1 MRAGGLKILTE
12 LDFRSVE
19 SDTLF
24 GEKNPATDEMKA
36 WPLLGKSRQ
45 ETWHKACLNSHISG
59 TNKTLPPNTCLGF
72 KTNLL

>member
-12 LDFRSVE
+12 LDFRSVN

-45 ETWHKACLNSHISG
+45 ETWHKA
-59 TNKTLPPNTCLGF
+59 
-72 KTNLL
+72 